1 MFTPVHHLLYVT
13 NLEDSNVG
21 CPIRTIAAAIYFYVF
36 EPLNVRL
43 GIAVDLTVELD
54 VAAHHCC
61 GVGWQTGLQYG
72 PVWGT
77 LCVGKKSEER

>member
-1 MFTPVHHLLYVT
+1 MVVKHPST
-13 NLEDSNVG
+13 NLEDLHVRR
-21 CPIRTIAAAIYFYVF
+21 PVRTVAAAVPFDVF

-43 GIAVDLTVELD
+43 GVAVDFTVELD

-61 GVGWQTGLQYG
+61 GVGWQAGLQDG

-77 LCVGKKSEER
+77 LCIGKKSEER